1 VYGFSLGTDARVV
14 DGMVISTGGAMVVV
28 QRFIV
33 SIWIRYMWYVVCGC
47 SQVVL
52 IDVEVV

>member
-1 VYGFSLGTDARVV
+1 
-14 DGMVISTGGAMVVV
+14 MVISTGGAMVVV

-33 SIWIRYMWYVVCGC
+33 PIWIRYMWYVVCGC

>member
-1 VYGFSLGTDARVV
+1 VYGFSLGTDERVV